1 MKEKIYVYADFLP
14 PGKHNTC
21 LLYNT
26 PNEPKKGMYTFLVN
40 VRHREL
46 PLNLLTKKVR
56 EYRIQRRFDKPVSMF
71 KDFPEDTPANLK
83 KMFLKDIETW
93 KLGRVIKDGFELRNL
108 IETLTEYIAQMK
120 DIFNCCIAL
129 SSYPS
134 ISWIDFGN
142 LCHQWKIPDNRS
154 CNMTTIDRVFI
165 ATNVEL
171 VEQEDNPD
179 RDLCRFEFFEIICR
193 LGAAKYKDSG

>member
-46 PLNLLTKKVR
+46 PLNILTKKVR

-71 KDFPEDTPANLK
+71 KDFPEPEQLPLELIFASSLFKVFTLK
-83 KMFLKDIETW
+83 NQ
-93 KLGRVIKDGFELRNL
+93 VAVVN
-108 IETLTEYIAQMK
+108 
-120 DIFNCCIAL
+120 
-129 SSYPS
+129 
-134 ISWIDFGN
+134 
-142 LCHQWKIPDNRS
+142 
-154 CNMTTIDRVFI
+154 
-165 ATNVEL
+165 
-171 VEQEDNPD
+171 EDQVTH
-179 RDLCRFEFFEIICR
+179 E
-193 LGAAKYKDSG
+193 

>member
-1 MKEKIYVYADFLP
+1 MKEKIFVYADFLP

-26 PNEPKKGMYTFLVN
+26 PTEPKKGMYTFLVN

-108 IETLTEYIAQMK
+108 IETLTEYIA
-120 DIFNCCIAL
+120 
-129 SSYPS
+129 
-134 ISWIDFGN
+134 
-142 LCHQWKIPDNRS
+142 
-154 CNMTTIDRVFI
+154 
-165 ATNVEL
+165 
-171 VEQEDNPD
+171 
-179 RDLCRFEFFEIICR
+179 
-193 LGAAKYKDSG
+193 